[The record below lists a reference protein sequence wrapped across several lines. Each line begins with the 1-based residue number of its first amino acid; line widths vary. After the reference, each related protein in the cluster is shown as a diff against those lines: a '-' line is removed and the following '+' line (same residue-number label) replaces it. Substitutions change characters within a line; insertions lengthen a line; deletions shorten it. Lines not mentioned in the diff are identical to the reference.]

1 MRALTRTLF
10 TPGFRA
16 KAAILAVSLIL
27 VGACRSPEETR
38 SLNFDPETT
47 TGALGAGWDGFEK
60 TELGDTFVWSHGR
73 EAHVTV
79 VGRGNGDRLVRF
91 RCWPFGF
98 PGAAPQTLTLFVNE
112 KKTDTLTLGGEP
124 RVYSVVVPR
133 AFWKRGANDL
143 KFAFAYAESPKD
155 RVSGATDERTLSAAF
170 DWLEILRPQP
180 PAKK

>member
-10 TPGFRA
+10 TPGFGA

-38 SLNFDPETT
+38 SLNFDPETSL
-47 TGALGAGWDGFEK
+47 GALGAGWDGFEK